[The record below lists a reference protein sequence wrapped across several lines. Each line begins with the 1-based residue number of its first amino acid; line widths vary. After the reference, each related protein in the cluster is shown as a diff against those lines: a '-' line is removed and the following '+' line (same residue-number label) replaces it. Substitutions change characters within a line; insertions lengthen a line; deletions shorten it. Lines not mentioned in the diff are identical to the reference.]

1 MTSLED
7 LKHIFLLIVTLTTPV
22 GAMLNSFLLLANC
35 RNLSELP
42 PSSLLAFWFSFYD
55 NVNLLSS
62 FTVSVPSLFGTFD
75 NNANSTSAAC
85 QAHGIIE
92 LISGLGSISICFGL
106 TFIRYSVI
114 VWKVYPRRTF
124 VAIFVVVSATTAA
137 VVSVTPSVIGNASTQ
152 YVLRASGVYCM
163 AAWYYSPAFTGV
175 CLSILALPLCSIAYA
190 YAHIYYCVTSV
201 RVKIVVS
208 ITPGQEAVS
217 KEGTITVRAANEV
230 EEVGEK
236 QNALLLQTVTIV
248 STFLVG
254 WMPYAA
260 LVLQEVIT
268 REPASALFD
277 FIAIYFVLL
286 MATFNPIVIMVFDK
300 PIRKNAGR
308 ALAPLSKLVELRRK

>member
-42 PSSLLAFWFSFYD
+42 PSSLLAFC
-55 NVNLLSS
+55 
-62 FTVSVPSLFGTFD
+62 
-75 NNANSTSAAC
+75 TSAAC

-260 LVLQEVIT
+260 
-268 REPASALFD
+268 RNCPPLF
-277 FIAIYFVLL
+277 V
-286 MATFNPIVIMVFDK
+286 V
-300 PIRKNAGR
+300 R
-308 ALAPLSKLVELRRK
+308 